1 MWRPDRT
8 GVREYSQET
17 DGVDTFALRPMHEA
31 DRSEVAELIYSS
43 INAWY
48 AAHGMP
54 DIFRG
59 GPVVTEVFY
68 DVYNALEPGCTVVA
82 ENERTGRL
90 MGSCFYHPREHHVSL
105 GIMTVHP
112 NYFGHGVGSAL
123 LKHIIAFT
131 DTNGYSQLRLT
142 QSALNLDSFSL
153 YNKHGFVPRYAYQ
166 DMLLA
171 VPEGGVS
178 FETRRDADVTD
189 AEDGDVEAMASLE
202 HDVSG
207 ITRRED
213 YRYCIENDLDIWHVA
228 VCRGRDG
235 DLDGWMISCGHEAMN
250 MLGPCVARD
259 EETAAALI
267 RDGLNRY
274 PGRTPVF
281 LVPMDKPDLVSRL
294 YAWGARNC
302 EMHFCQ
308 VRGDWQPFDGINMPS
323 FLPETG

>member
-1 MWRPDRT
+1 MDGFTLRAMSDGDR
-8 GVREYSQET
+8 
-17 DGVDTFALRPMHEA
+17 A
-31 DRSEVAELIYSS
+31 EVAEVIYGS

-48 AAHGMP
+48 NRHGMP

-59 GPVVTEVFY
+59 GPSVTEIFY
-68 DVYNALEPGCTVVA
+68 DVYNAIEPGCTVVA
-82 ENERTGRL
+82 ENDRTGRL

-112 NYFGHGVGSAL
+112 NHFGRGVGSSL
-123 LKHIIAFT
+123 LEHIIEFT
-131 DTNGYSQLRLT
+131 EQNGFSSLRLT

-153 YNKHGFVPRYAYQ
+153 YNKAGFVPRYAYQ
-166 DMLLA
+166 DMLIE
-171 VPEGGVS
+171 VPGEGVDVS
-178 FETRRDADVTD
+178 TARDADVRQATG
-189 AEDGDVEAMASLE
+189 ADVDAMAGLE
-202 HDVSG
+202 REVSG
-207 ITRRED
+207 ISRCED
-213 YRYCIENDLDIWHVA
+213 YRYCVENALDIWSVA
-228 VCRGRDG
+228 VCENSGG
-235 DLDGWMISCGHEAMN
+235 SLDGWMISCGHTAMN

-281 LVPMDKPDLVSRL
+281 LVPMEKSDLVQRMYS
-294 YAWGARNC
+294 WGARNC

-308 VRGDWQPFDGINMPS
+308 VRGDWQPFDGVNMPS